1 MNVESVASSQRVVI
15 WWHRLAVMTHKE
27 MLQLFRD
34 VPIVAFLV
42 YSFTLAIYITG
53 NGIRSQLHDG
63 SLLVHDA
70 DHSVSS
76 RELIHRFQAPFFRLS
91 GEVIDSREALRQL
104 DRGTAIALLEIPPRF
119 HEQLVTGEPT
129 AVQLLVDTTNSPN
142 GLSAASYAARIVAR
156 FGQEMAL
163 NRVGSGDESSQDLP
177 LILSDHRVW
186 YNQDQNEAW
195 FECISHLL
203 RQITVFALLLPAAAL
218 VREKE
223 RGTVEQL
230 LVSPLSP
237 FQIMASKV
245 LAMTVVIL
253 SATAIGLF
261 GIMQPVFGVPIR
273 GSIWLFFT
281 LTALFVVTT
290 ACMGLAGAT
299 LARNQGQVGMMTLLV
314 AAPMLMLSGITAPME
329 AMPVWVRYLMA
340 LSPLRYYIEI
350 ANGIL
355 LKGAGLNILWDSV
368 LAMAAL
374 GAVLFGF
381 GLWRFRRQFA

>member
-1 MNVESVASSQRVVI
+1 MSAVSGLGSQRAVI
-15 WWHRLAVMTHKE
+15 WWNRLAVMTRKE
-27 MLQLFRD
+27 MFQLFRD
-34 VPIVAFLV
+34 VPIVAFLI

-53 NGIRSQLHDG
+53 NGIRSQLHDA

-76 RELIHRFQAPFFRLS
+76 RELIHRFQAPFFRLN
-91 GEVIDSREALRQL
+91 GEVADSREGLRQL
-104 DRGTAIALLEIPPRF
+104 DQGTVVALLEIPPRF

-129 AVQLLVDTTNSPN
+129 AVQLLVDTTNSAN

-156 FGQEMAL
+156 FGQESAFDK
-163 NRVGSGDESSQDLP
+163 VGNVGDSSQDLP
-177 LILSDHRVW
+177 LIISDHRVW
-186 YNQDQNEAW
+186 YNPDQNEAW

-203 RQITVFALLLPAAAL
+203 RQITIFALLLPAAAL

-253 SATAIGLF
+253 GATAVGLF
-261 GIMQPVFGVPIR
+261 GIMQPVFGVPIK

-281 LTALFVVTT
+281 LTAQK
-290 ACMGLAGAT
+290 
-299 LARNQGQVGMMTLLV
+299 RE
-314 AAPMLMLSGITAPME
+314 GI
-329 AMPVWVRYLMA
+329 
-340 LSPLRYYIEI
+340 
-350 ANGIL
+350 
-355 LKGAGLNILWDSV
+355 
-368 LAMAAL
+368 
-374 GAVLFGF
+374 
-381 GLWRFRRQFA
+381 

>member
-1 MNVESVASSQRVVI
+1 MNVASIASSQRVVI
-15 WWHRLAVMTHKE
+15 WWHRLAVMTRKE

-34 VPIVAFLV
+34 VPIVAFLI

-53 NGIRSQLHDG
+53 NGIRSQLHDA

-76 RELIHRFQAPFFRLS
+76 RELIHRFQAPFFRLNGEVADS
-91 GEVIDSREALRQL
+91 GEGLRQL
-104 DRGTAIALLEIPPRF
+104 DQGTVVALLEIPSRF

-129 AVQLLVDTTNSPN
+129 AVQLLVDTTNSAN

-156 FGQEMAL
+156 FGQESAFDK
-163 NRVGSGDESSQDLP
+163 VGSVGDSSQDLP
-177 LILSDHRVW
+177 LIISDHRVW
-186 YNQDQNEAW
+186 YNPDQNEAW

-203 RQITVFALLLPAAAL
+203 RQITIFALLLPAAAL

-245 LAMTVVIL
+245 LAMTMVIL
-253 SATAIGLF
+253 GATAGGLF
-261 GIMQPVFGVPIR
+261 GIMQPVFGVPIK

-290 ACMGLAGAT
+290 ACMGLAAAT

-340 LSPLRYYIEI
+340 LSPLRYFIDI

-355 LKGAGLNILWDSV
+355 LKGASLNILWDSV

-374 GAVLFGF
+374 GVMLFGF
-381 GLWRFRRQFA
+381 SLWRFRRQFR